1 MVVHSKK
8 KNHINCAQLAQ
19 LLEVKLFC
27 VVDSTVVER
36 LVIKL
41 FHNESLNLK
50 GIANDS
56 LISF

>member
-27 VVDSTVVER
+27 VANSTVVE
-36 LVIKL
+36 
-41 FHNESLNLK
+41 SLWELANCGFGYGH
-50 GIANDS
+50 GITG
-56 LISF
+56 